1 MPSNGRQIGEQ
12 RKLASER
19 LNYIDGLI
27 NVASNLS
34 EKYTQKASVGSSFEA
49 TRISITSCWIFFVC
63 LMRQKRSSYKSTWI
77 YFQGIII

>member
-19 LNYIDGLI
+19 LNYIDGLN

-34 EKYTQKASVGSSFEA
+34 KKYTQKASVGSSFAFRYYQVFWSDENNEKEA
-49 TRISITSCWIFFVC
+49 GNFPSDLNGF
-63 LMRQKRSSYKSTWI
+63 
-77 YFQGIII
+77 